1 MSLINVKCRIHVLE
15 FSQTAALLR
24 DRVIVIINIVCN
36 PGERR
41 GMLERKGSGR
51 ILRFPWGLADWLKNR
66 LT

>member
-24 DRVIVIINIVCN
+24 DRVIVIINIVCY

-41 GMLERKGSGR
+41 GMLER
-51 ILRFPWGLADWLKNR
+51 
-66 LT
+66 